1 MSEQLL
7 AKVASLVDDLPS
19 LPAVAQEV
27 LAMLSDPSTKPES
40 LQASLSRDP
49 ALSLKVLRISNSAY
63 YRRGREITSLADAIV
78 LLGFKTVQSLVMSS
92 AVHRVLSS
100 AGGIA
105 AQLWEH
111 CFAVGAACRE
121 VAALNGARMMEK
133 EEAFM
138 VGLFHDV
145 GKGIIGTKFPGIYK
159 AGIGVAGETE
169 QLGFNHAEL
178 AGVLLEKWDI
188 PDDLTQSVLMHH
200 DPAPQGK
207 AAYVTVANWLCEPTA
222 PGISDGPRAE
232 PTELIA
238 QLNIGPDD
246 ILDIRER
253 VEQLV
258 AEERGG

>member
-7 AKVASLVDDLPS
+7 AKVAAVVDDLPS

-27 LAMLSDPSTKPES
+27 LALLSDPSTKPER
-40 LQASLSRDP
+40 LQSSLSRDP
-49 ALSLKVLRISNSAY
+49 ALSLQVLRISNSAY

-105 AQLWEH
+105 SQLWEH

-121 VAALNGARMMEK
+121 VAALNGAKMLAK

-145 GKGIIGTKFPGIYK
+145 GKGVIATKFPGIYNSGLS
-159 AGIGVAGETE
+159 AAGETE
-169 QLGFNHAEL
+169 QIGFNHAEL
-178 AGVLLEKWDI
+178 GGVLLEEECLLHPI
-188 PDDLTQSVLMHH
+188 QGLATIRFTTMHAFLPMQLMAQELSLSLIHSERNH
-200 DPAPQGK
+200 SW
-207 AAYVTVANWLCEPTA
+207 YYSRITMFSL
-222 PGISDGPRAE
+222 ILPRE
-232 PTELIA
+232 ME
-238 QLNIGPDD
+238 
-246 ILDIRER
+246 
-253 VEQLV
+253 
-258 AEERGG
+258 